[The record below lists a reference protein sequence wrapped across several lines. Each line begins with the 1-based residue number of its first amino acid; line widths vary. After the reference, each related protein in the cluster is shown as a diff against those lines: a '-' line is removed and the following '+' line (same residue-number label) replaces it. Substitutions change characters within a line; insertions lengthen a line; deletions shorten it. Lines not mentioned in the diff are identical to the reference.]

1 MATREGNM
9 EYRILTEQEAR
20 KISADPNTDNA
31 PFRILNDAGKAFV
44 DAWVARVA
52 AETPRQRLQTHY
64 DHAEEAIND
73 AWEGDPITI
82 DMPARKTASG
92 KEEVLELAP
101 EHFMWVLSTEA

>member
-1 MATREGNM
+1 M

-20 KISADPNTDNA
+20 KISADPATDNA
-31 PFRILNDAGKAFV
+31 PFRILNEAGRGFV
-44 DAWVARVA
+44 DAWVERVA
-52 AETPRQRLQTHY
+52 SEPARQRRQTHY

-92 KEEVLELAP
+92 KEEVLDLEP
-101 EHFMWVLSTEA
+101 GHFMWVQTTEA